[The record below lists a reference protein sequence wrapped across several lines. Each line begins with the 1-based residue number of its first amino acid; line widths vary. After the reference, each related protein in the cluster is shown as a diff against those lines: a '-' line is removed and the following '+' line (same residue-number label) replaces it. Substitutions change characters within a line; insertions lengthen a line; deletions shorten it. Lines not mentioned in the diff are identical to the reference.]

1 MVKRKDDNDEEVSN
15 HGRKWNEKRKIQL
28 VPGHE

>member
-1 MVKRKDDNDEEVSN
+1 MTTIQREEVSN